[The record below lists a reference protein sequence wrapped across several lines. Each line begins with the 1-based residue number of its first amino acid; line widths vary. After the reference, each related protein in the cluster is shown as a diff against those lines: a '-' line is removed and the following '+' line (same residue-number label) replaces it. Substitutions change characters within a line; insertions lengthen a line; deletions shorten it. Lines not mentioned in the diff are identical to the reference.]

1 VTANR
6 PVAGSLEFGSA
17 ELSLGEGHGHVK
29 TNALR
34 LIELAGIGYE
44 VREYSLSMEDFSAE
58 RVAGLVGMEPDQVF
72 KTLVAIG
79 ERNGPCFAVIPANT
93 EVDLKALAAAHN
105 DRKTRLASLKEV
117 LPLTGYQRGA
127 VTVIGAKKPLPVYL
141 DEVAE
146 LFDKIAVSA
155 GAHGV
160 QVVLNPAD
168 YAGLTAARLAAISI

>member
-1 VTANR
+1 MA
-6 PVAGSLEFGSA
+6 A
-17 ELSLGEGHGHVK
+17 K

-34 LIELAGIGYE
+34 MIEQSGIDFE

-58 RVAGLVGMEPDQVF
+58 RVAELVGMEPDQVF
-72 KTLVAIG
+72 KTLVAVG

-93 EVDLKALAAAHN
+93 ELDLKALATAHG
-105 DRKTRLASLKEV
+105 DRKAHLASLKDV

-127 VTVIGAKKPLPVYL
+127 VTVIGSKKPFPVYL

-160 QVVLNPAD
+160 QVILNPND
-168 YAGLTAARLAAISI
+168 YIQLTEATLAAIGR